1 MGVDV
6 PIYRTYTIGGTNTVR
21 GWKLDARQG
30 NNQFL
35 NTLEYRYDLLPPK
48 SFRVHGFGF
57 YLGVQLAVFGDLG
70 TAWNSGEDF
79 TRNMIGGGGF
89 GVRLIIPFVEMIR
102 IDFGFGQSGQGILSA
117 IGIHEKAYYNNQRV
131 R

>member
-48 SFRVHGFGF
+48 SFRVHGLGF

-117 IGIHEKAYYNNQRV
+117 IGIHEKAYYSSQRV